1 MRYECLRCGFLA
13 SQKSNLESHLNRK
26 NICEPILEPIS
37 IDEVKK
43 YYGFI
48 NNSDSTQTAPFSNQ
62 TAVFSTQ
69 TAPSEVLNNSVISTQ
84 IAPEQHP
91 NSTQNLHA
99 CQFCNKSFTRKTG
112 LTKHLKI
119 CKYNSDIDKDKQIKE
134 LKDMVKILLEEKTNS
149 TTNNNTTNMNNSH
162 NTTHTNSHN
171 NNSKNVFIIN
181 NYGNENKDYITNDY
195 LLKLLK
201 KPFQAIPELIKHT
214 HFNKEHPE
222 NQNIKIT
229 NKKQPYVKI
238 RKNDK
243 WELADRKDTICD
255 LIDQKHS
262 ELNNSDLNDFV
273 DNTFKQIEITR
284 LERFN
289 EKYMNDDKEF
299 VSQLYKDTELMIINN
314 SKN

>member
-1 MRYECLRCGFLA
+1 MKYECLRCGFIA
-13 SQKSNLESHLNRK
+13 KQKIHLENHLNRK
-26 NICEPILEPIS
+26 NKCAPILEPIS
-37 IDEVKK
+37 IEDIKIF
-43 YYGFI
+43 YGFT
-48 NNSDSTQTAPFSNQ
+48 NNSDSTQIAPFDTQ

-69 TAPSEVLNNSVISTQ
+69 IAPSDTQNFLVNSTQ
-84 IAPEQHP
+84 IAPCQHP
-91 NSTQNLHA
+91 NSTLNSGLQHNSRHI
-99 CQFCNKSFTRKTG
+99 CKFCDKSFTRKTG
-112 LTKHLKI
+112 LNKHLKI
-119 CKYNSDIDKDKQIKE
+119 CKYNSDLEKDKR
-134 LKDMVKILLEEKTNS
+134 ILELEEKVEKLMMTSGNTINNTNS
-149 TTNNNTTNMNNSH
+149 NNTTNI
-162 NTTHTNSHN
+162 TNN
-171 NNSKNVFIIN
+171 NNSNNVFILN

-289 EKYMNDDKEF
+289 EKYMNDDKDF
-299 VSQLYKDTELMIINN
+299 VSQLYKDTELVIINN
-314 SKN
+314 S